1 MTPMLLTPPAG
12 EPILLADAKAWLRLD
27 TTAEDDSVSML
38 ITAARLI
45 VESTTRKLLLAQV
58 WRLTGDAWPQSNIVK
73 IPLAPFQ
80 AIVAMRVLD
89 VNGAAQVLNPSLYTL
104 DASPDGAHLLFK
116 AAPPPPGQ
124 AIAGIQIDV
133 AAGYGVAPASVPEPI
148 RQAMRMLIARWYENR
163 GDVAMDSGAAHLP
176 ASVAALLS
184 PYRQMRLQ

>member
-45 VESTTRKLLLAQV
+45 VESTTRKMLLAQV

-104 DASPDGAHLLFK
+104 DASPDGARLLFK